1 MRIIFLHPPWP
12 GKGFGLRSQNR
23 WPRKRGDKTNRYP
36 ILLCYTATL
45 LKKEGNEVSYM
56 DAVIQ
61 DMDESAAV
69 QEAKLRNPD
78 VIFIETATPTFEYD
92 AIFIGRLKDKIPA
105 AKIILAGSHVTFDP
119 IGSLEKS
126 KADVIIKGE
135 MDCTALDVINAWKTG
150 TPLDDIKGICFRKGG
165 AILNNPNAPLIEN
178 LDSLPFPDRD
188 LIPHQ
193 WYCEGHVKEKPFTFV
208 MASRGCPNHCTY
220 CLWPNVYT
228 EHRVRYRSI
237 GNVCDELE
245 WLIKAYGMKEIF
257 FDDDTLNTSTE
268 RVVGLCREM
277 VRRKINI
284 LWGCSARVDR
294 VNGEM
299 LEWMKN
305 SGCRLICYGAESAS
319 QATLNK
325 IQKGIT
331 IEQIIT
337 AVRLTKE
344 AKITAHVNFMVGF
357 PWESRED
364 IGETISFA
372 IGLDPDSVQFSLVF
386 PHPGSK
392 LFYDAKE
399 QGYFYDDVLGN
410 WSLFDMTSGPILKT
424 GVPREE
430 LVDIVS
436 RAHARF
442 FLRPGFMLKQLLKIN
457 SFSELKRMIRASKSV
472 VKGKILFRGKMKK

>member
-1 MRIIFLHPPWP
+1 MKILFLHPPWP

-23 WPRKRGDKTNRYP
+23 WPRKRGDKINRYP
-36 ILLCYTATL
+36 VLLCYVATL
-45 LKKEGNEVSYM
+45 LKKQGNEVSYI

-61 DMDESAAV
+61 DFDENAAI
-69 QEAKLRNPD
+69 QEAKLKSPD

-92 AIFIGRLKDKIPA
+92 SYFIGRLKQEIPSV
-105 AKIILAGSHVTFDP
+105 KIILAGSHVTFDP
-119 IGSLEKS
+119 VGSLK
-126 KADVIIKGE
+126 KCNADAIIKGE
-135 MDCTALDVINAWKTG
+135 MDYTALNLVNAWKENK
-150 TPLDDIKGICFRKGG
+150 PLDNIKGICFRKGK
-165 AILNNPNAPLIEN
+165 AILNNPNAPLIED
-178 LDSLPFPDRD
+178 LDSLPFPDRN

-193 WYCEGHVKEKPFTFV
+193 WYAEGHVKEKPFTFV

-237 GNVCDELE
+237 ANVCDELE
-245 WLIKAYGMKEIF
+245 WLVKTYGMREIF
-257 FDDDTLNTSTE
+257 FDDDTLNPSTE
-268 RVVGLCREM
+268 RVIELCKEM
-277 VRRKINI
+277 VRRNINL
-284 LWGCSARVDR
+284 LWGCSARVDK
-294 VNGEM
+294 VNEEM
-299 LEWMKN
+299 LEWMKK

-319 QATLNK
+319 QETLNK

-331 IEQIIT
+331 IEQIRN
-337 AVRLTKE
+337 AVRLTKK
-344 AKITAHVNFMVGF
+344 AKITAHANFMVGF
-357 PWESRED
+357 PWESRKDIED
-364 IGETISFA
+364 TINFA
-372 IGLDPDSVQFSLVF
+372 IELDPDSAQFSLVF

-392 LFYDAKE
+392 MFYDAKE

-436 RAHARF
+436 KAHARF

-457 SFSELKRMIRASKSV
+457 SFAELKRMIRAGKSV
-472 VKGKILFRGKMKK
+472 VKGKILFKARMKK